1 MIDAVRVPPSAWMTS
16 QSMVIWRGPERAQ
29 FDRRAQ
35 RAADQ
40 PLDLL
45 AAAARRRARERVWVA
60 RGSIAYSAV
69 TQPLP
74 LPFEERRHLLLDR
87 GGADHP
93 VSPNAISAEPSAY
106 RLQSGVMTT
115 VRSSSGFLP
124 SGRMGPVLYRRPLAH
139 ESLHVSAPHSARE
152 SASSIYKLGIDLLH
166 RHAYPEEYSPA
177 LSRRDPN
184 LNKMIPADARA
195 GTTVGKYKLREIV
208 GRGGMGVVYRAEHV
222 YIGKEVAVKI
232 LHDGYGGR
240 EESIKRFLREARA
253 ASLINHPNIVD
264 VTDFGKSN
272 DGTVFFVMEYLQGEP
287 LDGVLQRERRLEL
300 LRAITILNQMAGA
313 LGAAHA
319 KGIVHR
325 DLKPENV
332 MLTRREGRR
341 ELVRQITDA
350 SGAHMIT
357 EREKAFDFVKL
368 LDFGVAKVR
377 DPDANEGRVT
387 QQGVVFGTPEY
398 MAPETARIGV
408 SDPRTDV
415 YALGVIFY
423 EMLTGTVPFIGETA
437 VDVMLKVVSEA
448 VIPPRTRAPGAEIT
462 PEAEQLI
469 MKALAKDPRQRQ
481 QSMEELF
488 EELQHCYGS
497 VRYRRSLEQVVGAD
511 PAPED
516 ETPRI
521 GPVLGA
527 DPAGHAGRR
536 DGRPHRGHEPQP
548 DRRRADPA
556 HPPQGTA
563 EDAAD
568 GAAGTGRAA
577 HAPAAAS
584 GRGD

>member
-1 MIDAVRVPPSAWMTS
+1 
-16 QSMVIWRGPERAQ
+16 
-29 FDRRAQ
+29 
-35 RAADQ
+35 
-40 PLDLL
+40 
-45 AAAARRRARERVWVA
+45 
-60 RGSIAYSAV
+60 
-69 TQPLP
+69 
-74 LPFEERRHLLLDR
+74 
-87 GGADHP
+87 
-93 VSPNAISAEPSAY
+93 
-106 RLQSGVMTT
+106 
-115 VRSSSGFLP
+115 
-124 SGRMGPVLYRRPLAH
+124 
-139 ESLHVSAPHSARE
+139 
-152 SASSIYKLGIDLLH
+152 
-166 RHAYPEEYSPA
+166 
-177 LSRRDPN
+177 
-184 LNKMIPADARA
+184 MIPADARA

-287 LDGVLQRERRLEL
+287 LDGILQRERRLDL

-377 DPDANEGRVT
+377 DPDASEGRVT

-497 VRYRRSLEQVVGAD
+497 VRYRRSLEQGA
-511 PAPED
+511 APIQLQKMKRPGSGPFSEPI
-516 ETPRI
+516 PRI
-521 GPVLGA
+521 TPAAIEVRPDATNPNLTGGAPILLTRRKEQQKKERQKTLPMEPLGP
-527 DPAGHAGRR
+527 
-536 DGRPHRGHEPQP
+536 DGRPTPQP
-548 DRRRADPA
+548 QQTAVENDGRPATTMAIAD
-556 HPPQGTA
+556 TA
-563 EDAAD
+563 PE
-568 GAAGTGRAA
+568 
-577 HAPAAAS
+577 APAAKGHDEWSEPALP
-584 GRGD
+584 DDDDTWAELDVDN